1 MTINVTPSGAPC
13 GATITGIDLSRD
25 LSDDQVAEIRAH
37 WLEHKVVAFPD
48 QTLQPEDL
56 ERTARYFGDIGED
69 PFFGHIEGYPNICA
83 IQRDADETTSIFAEN
98 FHTDWSFMKLPP
110 AATTLYGITIPPQGG
125 DTLFADQV
133 KAYEDMPDDLRSR
146 VEGLT
151 AIHSAALGYAPD
163 GVYGDSDQDNGRSM
177 QIKPSEKA
185 RETCPHPLVRRHRET
200 GRKALFSSAAYIQ
213 SFEGMAL
220 EDAQALLMELYQ
232 YQTQEKFLY
241 RHQWQPN
248 MLVMWDNRSLLHAAT
263 GGYDGYDRLL
273 HRITI
278 ADTAW

>member
-1 MTINVTPSGAPC
+1 MSETRTFAVLVDNEPGVLARVIGLFSGRGYNIESLTVTEVDDDAN
-13 GATITGIDLSRD
+13 LSRITIVTD
-25 LSDDQVAEIRAH
+25 GTTQVLMQIRN
-37 WLEHKVVAFPD
+37 L
-48 QTLQPEDL
+48 L
-56 ERTARYFGDIGED
+56 ER
-69 PFFGHIEGYPNICA
+69 
-83 IQRDADETTSIFAEN
+83 
-98 FHTDWSFMKLPP
+98 L
-110 AATTLYGITIPPQGG
+110 IP
-125 DTLFADQV
+125 V
-133 KAYEDMPDDLRSR
+133 HR
-146 VEGLT
+146 VEDLT

-163 GVYGDSDQDNGRSM
+163 GVYGDSDQENGRSM

-185 RETCPHPLVRRHRET
+185 RETCPHPLVRLHRET

-241 RHQWQPN
+241 RHHWQPN